1 MKQISDREK
10 RSIGCTRPISYMAEY
25 LHQKMVRFLY
35 RKRTAHITLDGKQ
48 GTEENLNVKKLEIV
62 PADLIQPVNI
72 EES

>member
-1 MKQISDREK
+1 
-10 RSIGCTRPISYMAEY
+10 MAEY

-62 PADLIQPVNI
+62 PADPSLCRHNKKEFDMII
-72 EES
+72 EIAREKINHNSGR

>member
-1 MKQISDREK
+1 
-10 RSIGCTRPISYMAEY
+10 MAEY

>member
-1 MKQISDREK
+1 
-10 RSIGCTRPISYMAEY
+10 MAEH

-62 PADLIQPVNI
+62 PADDQKPVL
-72 EES
+72 